1 MTVEYVRHIVRE
13 YLYSDQ
19 NKKSMLKKMI
29 SDYFTAAKKELEQL
43 YNEIY
48 QAVDHFKFDNII
60 LREDEMAIVQKL
72 IGEEYN

>member
-1 MTVEYVRHIVRE
+1 
-13 YLYSDQ
+13 
-19 NKKSMLKKMI
+19 MI